1 MFMKTVNHLIDH
13 EHINWVRLE
22 MLLRETIQGIP
33 NDTLK
38 IRKFSEGYSNHT
50 YLLTFGDWEAV
61 LRRPPFGELPAKAH
75 DIKREY
81 TILSRLHGVYPL
93 APKPYFYKE
102 DPSIM
107 ERHFYLMEKKQGVV
121 INQSIPEIY
130 GSSELIGP
138 SISNSIINSLVELQQ
153 VDYKKVNLMD
163 IGKPEGFLERQV
175 HSWIKR
181 YSLVKTDE
189 MAGVA
194 ELEAWLIKQ
203 RPETV
208 DSTIVHNDF
217 KLNNLV
223 LDPHDP
229 GVIKGVL
236 DWEMATIG
244 DPMSDFGALLTYWGE
259 ASDPDMGISV
269 VTNQPGFF
277 SRREMAERYAQVSGR
292 DITDIQYYVAFSF
305 YKLAIILQQ
314 LYYRWKKGETDDV
327 RFSKMNIPIA
337 NLFDLAN
344 LTRTN
349 KIL

>member
-1 MFMKTVNHLIDH
+1 MNKGNPSIKH
-13 EHINWVRLE
+13 ESINWGRLE
-22 MLLRETIQGIP
+22 KLIRESIPGIP
-33 NDTLK
+33 SDPMGIT
-38 IRKFSEGYSNHT
+38 KFFEGYSNHT
-50 YLLTFGDWEAV
+50 YLLSFGNWESV
-61 LRRPPFGELPAKAH
+61 LRRPPFGEIPAKAH

-81 TILSRLHGVYPL
+81 SILSRLQSVYPL
-93 APKPYFYKE
+93 APKPYLYID
-102 DPSIM
+102 DPAIM
-107 ERHFYLMEKKQGVV
+107 ERHFYLMEKKQGIV
-121 INQSIPEIY
+121 INKSIPEIY
-130 GSSELIGP
+130 GSSEQIGP
-138 SISNSIINSLVELQQ
+138 SISKSIINSLVELQQ

-181 YSLVKTDE
+181 YRLVKTDE

-194 ELEAWLIKQ
+194 ELEAWLIKNM
-203 RPETV
+203 PTTT
-208 DSTIVHNDF
+208 DTTIVHNDF

-223 LDPHDP
+223 LHPNDP

-244 DPMSDFGALLTYWGE
+244 DPMSDIGAMLTYWGE
-259 ASDPDMGISV
+259 ASDPDIGLSV

-292 DITDIQYYVAFSF
+292 DITDIEYYVAFSF

-314 LYYRWKKGETDDV
+314 LYYRWKKGETDDA
-327 RFSKMNIPIA
+327 RFSKMHIPIA

-344 LTRTN
+344 LTRRK